1 MQAPVTAAAEGGNK
15 TLITWQRTQPDLP
28 GLNLTGLINPK
39 VHHLLMQ
46 GIEIPSLLIGNAAR
60 PIKQSIELKWTK
72 PLNPEP
78 GVPLQFVQA
87 HQISKTKDANP
98 KHAEQLQGEVAQN

>member
-1 MQAPVTAAAEGGNK
+1 MDDLLNTQQPFPMQAPVTAAAEGGNK
-15 TLITWQRTQPDLP
+15 ALITWQRTQPDLP

-60 PIKQSIELKWTK
+60 PIEQSIEL
-72 PLNPEP
+72 NP
-78 GVPLQFVQA
+78 
-87 HQISKTKDANP
+87 S
-98 KHAEQLQGEVAQN
+98 EVEASRSGTNQEASTSNGATTT